1 MKLQVA
7 LDFLSGKK
15 ALQIAAD
22 VEDCVDIL
30 EAGTPLIK
38 SEGIKIVSRLKKNHL
53 DKIILAD
60 LKTMDIGFIEAEM
73 AFKAGAD
80 IVTVCA
86 AAGEATVMGAVEAA
100 KKFGK
105 KILVDLIG
113 VSDRAEQA
121 ERMLRLNADYI
132 GVHTGIDQQ
141 KKGVRL
147 LGTLNE
153 FSHIEAH
160 RLAVAGGINED
171 NIEAVAR
178 FRPAI
183 VVVGGGIT
191 GSDHPARAARELK
204 TIIRKFSSEYDS

>member
-15 ALQIAAD
+15 ALQIAAE
-22 VEDCVDIL
+22 VEEWVDIL

-38 SEGIKIVSRLKKNHL
+38 SEGIQIVSRLKKRHL
-53 DKIILAD
+53 DRIILAD

-80 IVTVCA
+80 LVTVCA
-86 AAGEATVMGAVEAA
+86 AAGEATVIGAVEAA

-105 KILVDLIG
+105 KVLVDLIG
-113 VSDRAEQA
+113 VADRGEMAR
-121 ERMLRLNADYI
+121 RMLQLNADYI
-132 GVHTGIDQQ
+132 GIHTGIDQQ
-141 KKGVRL
+141 KKGIRL

-153 FSHIEAH
+153 FAGIDGH
-160 RLAVAGGINED
+160 RLAVAGGINAD

-178 FRPAI
+178 FHPAI
-183 VVVGGGIT
+183 IVVGGGIT
-191 GSDHPARAARELK
+191 GSSQPARAAAELNNILHTLSAGK
-204 TIIRKFSSEYDS
+204 